1 MSINPKI
8 LLLEGL
14 VDKEEY
20 NKKRK
25 RAEKSF
31 KETTKVVLPEE
42 DVDPSCLTL
51 QVQSTDK
58 TKQYPVKVK
67 YDVNGI
73 SYECSC
79 GDQFGMKQKRNNCK
93 HVATAVL
100 EMNKAFLD
108 SHVVEGKMKTINQDT
123 ISEIVALLEKFQLD

>member
-8 LLLEGL
+8 LLLDSIS
-14 VDKEEY
+14 DKEDY

-25 RAEKSF
+25 RVEKSF
-31 KETTKVVLPEE
+31 KETTKVIIPEE
-42 DVDPSCLTL
+42 DVDPSALTL

-58 TKQYPVKVK
+58 TKQYPVKIK
-67 YDVNGI
+67 YDANGI
-73 SYECSC
+73 TFECSC
-79 GDQFGMKQKRNNCK
+79 GDQFGMKEKRNNCK

-108 SHVVEGKMKTINQDT
+108 AHVADGKIKTINKDT
-123 ISEIVALLEKFQLD
+123 ISEIVSLLEKFDLD